1 MERKKNYIF
10 YVWEDKKSLFL
21 KDAAYQ
27 LQSVGH
33 AQCIKKTF
41 IETTDASLMDRPEF
55 QKVWKELE
63 TGKYHLLIY
72 DLMVLG
78 KESFPIVWLIDTLG
92 KRNIDIVLIHDNS
105 TTACRKPEP
114 YKTPDAETVKTL
126 QFRNYI
132 NTDTHQKLI
141 NAFIVLTGK
150 NDDKRGMR
158 CFRNTILYP
167 QAVIPLLNDDLWI
180 QVVRVGTM
188 ELVYEFICENSLKQ
202 NEDRIYQDV
211 RNLFIENYGPTGSG
225 IYSLDTRYPLHYGN

>member
-10 YVWEDKKSLFL
+10 YVWEDKNSLFL
-21 KDAAYQ
+21 EDAAYQ

-33 AQCIKKTF
+33 AKCIKKTF
-41 IETTDASLMDRPEF
+41 VETTDASLMDRPEF

-63 TGKYHLLIY
+63 TGEYHLLIY

-114 YKTPDAETVKTL
+114 YRVPDTETVKTL
-126 QFRNYI
+126 QLKNYI
-132 NTDTHQKLI
+132 NTDTHEKLI
-141 NAFIVLTGK
+141 NTFIVLTGK

-158 CFRNTILYP
+158 CFRSTILYP
-167 QAVIPLLNDDLWI
+167 QAVRPLLNDDLWI
-180 QVVRVGTM
+180 QVFRVGTM

-202 NEDRIYQDV
+202 NEVRIYQDV
-211 RNLFIENYGPTGSG
+211 RNLFIENYGLTGTG
-225 IYSLDTRYPLHYGN
+225 IYSLDTRYPLYYGR

>member
-72 DLMVLG
+72 DLLVLG

-92 KRNIDIVLIHDNS
+92 KRNIDIVIIRDNS
-105 TTACRKPEP
+105 TTVCRKPEAFRV
-114 YKTPDAETVKTL
+114 PDKDAVQTL
-126 QFRNYI
+126 QTKNYFNE
-132 NTDTHQKLI
+132 NTHHILI
-141 NAFIVLTGK
+141 NSFIILTGK
-150 NDDKRGMR
+150 NDDKRGMK
-158 CFRNTILYP
+158 CFRTTIQYP

-180 QVVRVGTM
+180 QVFRVGTM
-188 ELVYEFICENSLKQ
+188 ELVYDFICENSLKQ
-202 NEDRIYQDV
+202 NEDKIYQDV
-211 RNLFIENYGPTGSG
+211 RNLFIENYGATGTG
-225 IYSLDTRYPLHYGN
+225 IYSLDTRYPLYYGN